1 MKKWMVG
8 IMAVMVAGSALA
20 QILGL
25 PIGGGAA
32 APGAGAWRVS
42 GGGVFNG
49 DLSLY
54 GGRVGYAPIDGLLV
68 FGDVGAL
75 DINKKDIGMAF
86 QGGAQYT
93 LPLDLPVD
101 LALRA
106 SAGMGSADEGSREDD
121 VKMTTFN
128 GGLLASKT
136 FELFTP
142 YAFVGVSFL
151 DAEARLYKSGRT
163 AQYDETDVMLAG
175 GVSVSPNENLSVY
188 LEVAFIELTEWI
200 DDAFFAAGVRWAF

>member
-1 MKKWMVG
+1 MKKWMIG
-8 IMAVMVAGSALA
+8 IMVVMFAASAMA

-25 PIGGGAA
+25 PVGGGAA
-32 APGAGAWRVS
+32 APEAGAWRVS

-54 GGRVGYAPIDGLLV
+54 GGRVSYAPIKGLSV
-68 FGDVGAL
+68 FGDAGAL
-75 DINKKDIGMAF
+75 DIEKKDIGLAF

-106 SAGMGSADEGSREDD
+106 SAGMGSADEGNRKDD

-142 YAFVGVSFL
+142 YAFIGVSFL
-151 DAEARLYKSGRT
+151 DAEARLFKSNRT
-163 AQYDETDVMLAG
+163 IQYDETDIMLAG
-175 GVSVSPNENLSVY
+175 GVSVAPSEQLSVY